1 MKFIA
6 TAFLSALLAFALGLY
21 FPWWTVALAGAIV
34 SAVLNPKPWQ
44 AFLAGMAGVF
54 LLWYL
59 VIYLKS
65 TANSH
70 VLAHRMSLFIL
81 KQDSPGMLILVSALV
96 GGLVAGFGAL
106 TGSLFRRALPQ
117 RQSL

>member
-6 TAFLSALLAFALGLY
+6 AAFLTALLAFALGLY
-21 FPWWTVALAGAIV
+21 LPWWTVALAGAIV
-34 SAVLNPKPWQ
+34 GAVLNPKPWQ
-44 AFLAGMAGVF
+44 AFLAGLAGVF

-59 VIYLKS
+59 VINLKS
-65 TANSH
+65 AANGH

-81 KQDSPGMLILVSALV
+81 KQDSPGLLFLVSALI

-106 TGSLFRRALPQ
+106 TGSFFRRVLPQ
-117 RQSL
+117 R